1 MNEVRIAL
9 KDLDAII
16 FDFDG
21 VLTDNSVLLDENG
34 IEHVRCHRGDG
45 LGFDVFRKLGV
56 SVVILSTEKNPI
68 VVARAKKL
76 KVPVLRG
83 ISNKVEELNRYVLEK
98 AIDFTKLLYVGNDL
112 NDYRAMKLCGYSA
125 CPADSHKRIK
135 EIATVTLKTKGG
147 QGVVR
152 ELLEEVLQLDIVEV
166 LYPN

>member
-1 MNEVRIAL
+1 MSKVQIELIN
-9 KDLDAII
+9 LDAII

-21 VLTDNSVLLDENG
+21 VLTDNGVLLDENG
-34 IEHVRCHRGDG
+34 KEHVRCHRGDG
-45 LGFDVFRKLGV
+45 LGFDVFRKLDIN
-56 SVVILSTEKNPI
+56 VVILSTEKNPI
-68 VVARAKKL
+68 VTARAEKL
-76 KVPVLRG
+76 KVFALQG
-83 ISNKVEELNRYVLEK
+83 ISNKAEALNHYVLEK
-98 AIDFTKLLYVGNDL
+98 RLNLSKLLYVGNDL
-112 NDYRAMKLCGYSA
+112 NDYRAMRLCGYSV